1 MHRALGEQGE
11 HGGADITAALA
22 ASSSPAAPATALPR
36 PPESGREPLGW
47 TETAGTEA
55 RSESAGAE
63 AAERATVPGTGVRV
77 EIAARMRAP
86 VRVVRVVVLPV
97 EAVSVKSE

>member
-11 HGGADITAALA
+11 HRGADITAALA
-22 ASSSPAAPATALPR
+22 ASSSSAAPAPALPR

-55 RSESAGAE
+55 RSETAGAE
-63 AAERATVPGTGVRV
+63 ATERAAVPGAGVRV
-77 EIAARMRAP
+77 EIVARMRAP
-86 VRVVRVVVLPV
+86 VRVVVLPV